1 MSRKNKPP
9 RKTPKTIPR
18 ENTPI
23 RELFDKYNDFTKFCL
38 ITLDF
43 HGVEVKESIAS
54 LIRKSIARN
63 ASDGK

>member
-1 MSRKNKPP
+1 MSRKKISP

-23 RELFDKYNDFTKFCL
+23 QELFDKYNDLTNFWL
-38 ITLDF
+38 ITLNF
-43 HGVEVKESIAS
+43 HGVEVIESIAS